1 MLYNKLQNCCAPV
14 LYSCNFNTLIL
25 LYICLDAA
33 HLNGIT
39 LNMDSKDDDD
49 SSLDND
55 DDLSSDDEADG
66 NKQAC
71 VVSIYI

>member
-1 MLYNKLQNCCAPV
+1 
-14 LYSCNFNTLIL
+14 
-25 LYICLDAA
+25 
-33 HLNGIT
+33 
-39 LNMDSKDDDD
+39 MDSKDDDD

-71 VVSIYI
+71 VVSIYITYYRIHHNITSNMSLCAHYIL

>member
-1 MLYNKLQNCCAPV
+1 
-14 LYSCNFNTLIL
+14 
-25 LYICLDAA
+25 
-33 HLNGIT
+33 
-39 LNMDSKDDDD
+39 MDSKDDDD

-71 VVSIYI
+71 VVSKYITYRIHYNITSNMSLCAQYTL